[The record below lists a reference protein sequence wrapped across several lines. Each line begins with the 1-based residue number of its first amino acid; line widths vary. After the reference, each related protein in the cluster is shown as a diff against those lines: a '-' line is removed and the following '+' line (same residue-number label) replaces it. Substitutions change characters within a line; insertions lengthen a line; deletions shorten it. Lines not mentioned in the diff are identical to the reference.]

1 MAAGKSGRAFPVEE
15 FLQAI
20 MAQLDRAQDALAAK
34 VSTTRRPLTW
44 GLKDVNLDLRVFIE
58 VNDTGRVMMRSAGP
72 GEDGSSTIHLSF
84 TAVTRPMVEEN
95 AFAFELDNDPRSLD
109 ELGTSVDLDDESRRK
124 LEWMGVRTVG
134 QLKKLDPRMA
144 QAAIG
149 IPAGRLQAALT
160 AAARPA
166 VLGHDVV
173 DHPGMGRVLRI
184 RGANL
189 TSGSAPEVHLAGQ
202 PVEVLE
208 SSPNQILVRPL
219 AVHDEGQVEVFTN
232 GQRVTGWFRL
242 PRNEGG
248 NGHGSA
254 HAYGARPAAGTPGKP
269 TTPSTPT
276 TEDPS

>member
-1 MAAGKSGRAFPVEE
+1 MSNAKSARAFPVEE

-34 VSTTRRPLTW
+34 VTTTRRPLTW
-44 GLKDVNLDLRVFIE
+44 GLKDVNLDLRVFIDVTE
-58 VNDTGRVMMRSAGP
+58 AGRVMMRSAGA

-95 AFAFELDNDPRSLD
+95 SFAFELDSDPRSID
-109 ELGTSVDLDDESRRK
+109 DLGSSAEIDADSRRK

-134 QLKKLDPRMA
+134 QLKQIDPRMA
-144 QAAIG
+144 QAAVG
-149 IPAGRLQAALT
+149 IPAGRLQAALA

-166 VLGHDVV
+166 LLGHDTLEHA
-173 DHPGMGRVLRI
+173 DGTRLLRL

-189 TSGSAPEVHLAGQ
+189 TSGATPEVHMAGQ

-208 SSPNQILVRPL
+208 ASENHILVRPH
-219 AVHDEGQVEVFTN
+219 AAHQEGQVEVFTK

-242 PRNEGG
+242 PTAVVLPERLRDGHPDRRGAAEG
-248 NGHGSA
+248 S
-254 HAYGARPAAGTPGKP
+254 P
-269 TTPSTPT
+269 
-276 TEDPS
+276 

>member
-1 MAAGKSGRAFPVEE
+1 MTGKPARAFPVEE

-34 VSTTRRPLTW
+34 VATTRRPLTW

-72 GEDGSSTIHLSF
+72 NEAGSSTIQISF

-95 AFAFELDNDPRSLD
+95 TFSFELDSDPRSID
-109 ELGTSVDLDDESRRK
+109 DLGAGLDLDDDSRRK
-124 LEWMGVRTVG
+124 LDWMGVRTVG
-134 QLKKLDPRMA
+134 QLKQIDPRMA

-149 IPAGRLQAALT
+149 IPVGRLQAALA
-160 AAARPA
+160 AAARPT

-173 DHPGMGRVLRI
+173 QRPDGSRLLRI

-189 TSGSAPEVHLAGQ
+189 SSGAAPEVHLAGQ

-208 SSPNQILVRPL
+208 SSANQILVRPL
-219 AVHDEGQVEVFTN
+219 ELHDEGQVEVFTE
-232 GQRVTGWFRL
+232 GQRVTGWFRM
-242 PRNEGG
+242 PERVDGG
-248 NGHGSA
+248 NRGHGA
-254 HAYGARPAAGTPGKP
+254 AAAVGEKRP
-269 TTPSTPT
+269 
-276 TEDPS
+276 

>member
-1 MAAGKSGRAFPVEE
+1 MANAKAARAFPVEE

-58 VNDTGRVMMRSAGP
+58 VTESGRVMMRSAAV

-95 AFAFELDNDPRSLD
+95 AFAFELDADPRSLD
-109 ELGTSVDLDDESRRK
+109 ELGSAGEIDEDSRRK
-124 LEWMGVRTVG
+124 LDWMGVRTVG
-134 QLKKLDPRMA
+134 QLKQLDPRMA
-144 QAAIG
+144 QAAVG
-149 IPAGRLQAALT
+149 IPIGRLQAALA
-160 AAARPA
+160 AAARPTL
-166 VLGHDVV
+166 LGHEVV
-173 DHPGMGRVLRI
+173 QRQDGSRLLRL

-189 TSGSAPEVHLAGQ
+189 SSGVTPEVHMAGQ

-208 SSPNQILVRPL
+208 ASPSHILVRPL
-219 AVHDEGQVEVFTN
+219 SAHEEGQVEVFTE

-242 PRNEGG
+242 PQVVDGHARS
-248 NGHGSA
+248 NGKVTA
-254 HAYGARPAAGTPGKP
+254 TRPAPNEEAQ
-269 TTPSTPT
+269 
-276 TEDPS
+276 

>member
-1 MAAGKSGRAFPVEE
+1 MVGGKAGRAFPVEE

-58 VNDTGRVMMRSAGP
+58 VNDAGHVMMRSAGP
-72 GEDGSSTIHLSF
+72 NEAGSSTIQLSF

-95 AFAFELDNDPRSLD
+95 TFSFDIESDPRSLD
-109 ELGTSVDLDDESRRK
+109 DLGAGLDLDEESRRK
-124 LEWMGVRTVG
+124 LDWMGVRTVG
-134 QLKKLDPRMA
+134 QLKQIDPRMA

-149 IPAGRLQAALT
+149 IPAGRLQAALL
-160 AAARPA
+160 AAARPT

-173 DHPGMGRVLRI
+173 QRPDGSRLLRI

-189 TSGSAPEVHLAGQ
+189 TSGVIPEVHLAGR

-208 SSPNQILVRPL
+208 ATASQILVVPPP
-219 AVHDEGQVEVFTN
+219 AHEEGPVEVYTD
-232 GQRVTGWFRL
+232 GHRVTGWFRM
-242 PRNEGG
+242 PRPIVAPS
-248 NGHGSA
+248 NG
-254 HAYGARPAAGTPGKP
+254 AGVALEAE
-269 TTPSTPT
+269 S
-276 TEDPS
+276 